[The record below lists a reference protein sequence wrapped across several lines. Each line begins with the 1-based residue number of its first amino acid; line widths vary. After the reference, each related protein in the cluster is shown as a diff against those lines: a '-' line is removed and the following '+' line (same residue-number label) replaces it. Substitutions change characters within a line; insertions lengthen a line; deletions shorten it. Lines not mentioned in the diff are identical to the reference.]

1 MRYNFTTICS
11 CIWAYI
17 DNVREMALPIKNSFV
32 LSQKQGT
39 FAELRPNHF
48 HAGIDIKTKGTEGFN
63 VYSIGD
69 GYISRIQIT
78 HGGYGKAL
86 YIKHDNGQ
94 SSVYAHLKKYSPKI
108 EKIVKEIQYSNES
121 YTFRVYPKENEIRIS
136 EKELIGYSGNTGR
149 SYGPHLH
156 YELRDDKDRPINP
169 LKYKNYTV
177 LDTIPPVVLGL
188 HYKEIPQN
196 SINGS
201 NSSFKNLKLT
211 KISSK
216 LFISDTLNTSGLI
229 GFGVNSYDRMNNTWN
244 KMGLSNIKAN
254 LNGEQVFEMNLNSFS
269 YEEWRHINTFI
280 DYASYKNKK
289 IRIQKLYI
297 EDYNPLDMYNRSLG
311 NGVINITNQD
321 KVYLY
326 AIRLFDYNK
335 NYTEILVPI
344 SWKEKINYKTKEL
357 ESDNIYSINK
367 DSVYNLLFA
376 SSSIKLS
383 KNTFYTDKEIEITE
397 RNNILSIDEDS
408 IPVLK
413 EITIKFNTDRYNDS
427 LVNKTYIAKLEK
439 DDKSSFV
446 SNSLK
451 NDNLIA
457 DIKLLG
463 DYMIKVD
470 SIPPSINLIDIEDS
484 QWISNRDKLQIKI
497 NDKNSGISSYRGTLN
512 NKWILLE
519 YNPMKGILTYDFD
532 DNINNSEPKN
542 ILKVN
547 VTDNV
552 GNTKHLEKVF
562 FRTVKK

>member
-1 MRYNFTTICS
+1 MRYYLLTIFFLLNS
-11 CIWAYI
+11 IIYSQNSGDYPLDI
-17 DNVREMALPIKNSFV
+17 PII
-32 LSQKQGT
+32 LSGT

-169 LKYKNYTV
+169 LEYKNYTI

-196 SINGS
+196 SISGS
-201 NSSFKNLKLT
+201 NSSFKNLKIT
-211 KISSK
+211 KISNN
-216 LFISDTLNTSGLI
+216 LFVSDTLNTNGLI

-244 KMGLSNIKAN
+244 KMGLSDINAN
-254 LNGEQVFEMNLNSFS
+254 LDGEEVFDMNLNSFS
-269 YEEWRHINTFI
+269 YDEWRHINTFI

-297 EDYNPLDMYNRSLG
+297 EDYNPLNMYNRSLG
-311 NGVINITNQD
+311 NGVINIKNQD

-326 AIRLFDYNK
+326 SIRLFDYNK

-344 SWKEKINYKTKEL
+344 LWKEKTNYRINGLK
-357 ESDNIYSINK
+357 SDNIYSINK
-367 DSVYNLLFA
+367 DSIYNLLFA

-383 KNTFYTDKEIEITE
+383 NNTFYTDKEIEIIE
-397 RNNILSIDEDS
+397 RDNILSIDEDS

-427 LVNKTYIAKLEK
+427 LVNKTYIAKLENE
-439 DDKSSFV
+439 DKSSFV
-446 SNSLK
+446 SNNLK
-451 NDNLIA
+451 NGKLIA

-470 SIPPSINLIDIEDS
+470 SIPPNINLIDIEDS

-512 NKWILLE
+512 DKWILLE
-519 YNPMKGILTYDFD
+519 YNPMKGILTYDFN

-552 GNTKHLEKVF
+552 GNTKYLEKVF

>member
-1 MRYNFTTICS
+1 MRYYLLTIFFLLNS
-11 CIWAYI
+11 IIYSQNSGDYPLDI
-17 DNVREMALPIKNSFV
+17 PII
-32 LSQKQGT
+32 LSGT

-169 LKYKNYTV
+169 LEYKNYTI

-196 SINGS
+196 SISGS
-201 NSSFKNLKLT
+201 NSSFKNLKIT
-211 KISSK
+211 KISNN

-244 KMGLSNIKAN
+244 KMGLSDINAN
-254 LNGEQVFEMNLNSFS
+254 LDGEEVFDMNLNSFS
-269 YEEWRHINTFI
+269 YDEWRHINTFI

-297 EDYNPLDMYNRSLG
+297 EDYNPLNMYNRSLG
-311 NGVINITNQD
+311 NGVINIKNQD

-344 SWKEKINYKTKEL
+344 LWKEKINYITKGL

-367 DSVYNLLFA
+367 DSVYNLLFG

-383 KNTFYTDKEIEITE
+383 KNTFYTNKEIEIIE
-397 RNNILSIDEDS
+397 RDNILSIDEDS

-427 LVNKTYIAKLEK
+427 LVNKTYIAKLDKE
-439 DDKSSFV
+439 DKSSFV
-446 SNSLK
+446 SNNLK
-451 NDNLIA
+451 NGKLTA

-470 SIPPSINLIDIEDS
+470 SIPPNINLIDIEDS

-512 NKWILLE
+512 DKWILLE
-519 YNPMKGILTYDFD
+519 YNPMKGILTYDFN

-552 GNTKHLEKVF
+552 GNTKYLEKVF

>member
-1 MRYNFTTICS
+1 MRYYLLTIFFLFNS
-11 CIWAYI
+11 IINSQNSGDYPLDI
-17 DNVREMALPIKNSFV
+17 PII
-32 LSQKQGT
+32 LSGT

-254 LNGEQVFEMNLNSFS
+254 LNGEQVFDMNLNSFS

-311 NGVINITNQD
+311 NGVINIKNQD

-335 NYTEILVPI
+335 NYTEILIPI

-397 RNNILSIDEDS
+397 RDNILSIDEDS

-427 LVNKTYIAKLEK
+427 LVNKTYIAKL
-439 DDKSSFV
+439 DKEDNSSFV

-451 NDNLIA
+451 NGKLTA

-512 NKWILLE
+512 DKWILLE

>member
-1 MRYNFTTICS
+1 MRYYLLTIFFLFNS
-11 CIWAYI
+11 IINSQNSGDYPLDI
-17 DNVREMALPIKNSFV
+17 PII
-32 LSQKQGT
+32 LSGT

-254 LNGEQVFEMNLNSFS
+254 LNGEQVFDMNLNSFS

-311 NGVINITNQD
+311 NGVINIKNQD

-335 NYTEILVPI
+335 NYTEILIPI

-397 RNNILSIDEDS
+397 RDNILSIDEDS

-446 SNSLK
+446 SNNLK
-451 NDNLIA
+451 NGKLIA

-512 NKWILLE
+512 DKWILLE

>member
-1 MRYNFTTICS
+1 MRYYLLTIFFLFNS
-11 CIWAYI
+11 IINSQNSGDYPLDI
-17 DNVREMALPIKNSFV
+17 PII
-32 LSQKQGT
+32 LSGT

-254 LNGEQVFEMNLNSFS
+254 LNGEQVFDMNLNSFS
-269 YEEWRHINTFI
+269 YKEWRHINTFI

-311 NGVINITNQD
+311 NGIINIKNQD
-321 KVYLY
+321 KFYLY

-335 NYTEILVPI
+335 NYTEILIPI

-367 DSVYNLLFA
+367 DSVYNLLFT

-383 KNTFYTDKEIEITE
+383 KNTFYTDKEIEIIE
-397 RNNILSIDEDS
+397 KDNILSIDEDS

-413 EITIKFNTDRYNDS
+413 EITIKFNTNRYNDS

-446 SNSLK
+446 SNNLK

-512 NKWILLE
+512 GRWILLE
-519 YNPMKGILTYDFD
+519 YNPMKGILSYDFN

-547 VTDNV
+547 ITDNV
-552 GNTKHLEKVF
+552 GNTKYLEKVF

>member
-1 MRYNFTTICS
+1 MRYYLLTIFFLFNS
-11 CIWAYI
+11 IINSQNSGDYPLDI
-17 DNVREMALPIKNSFV
+17 PII
-32 LSQKQGT
+32 LSGT

-254 LNGEQVFEMNLNSFS
+254 LNGEQVFDMNLNSFS

-311 NGVINITNQD
+311 NGVINIKNQD

-335 NYTEILVPI
+335 NYTEILIPV

-397 RNNILSIDEDS
+397 RDNILSIDEDS

-457 DIKLLG
+457 DIKILG

-512 NKWILLE
+512 DKWILLE

>member
-1 MRYNFTTICS
+1 MRYYLLTIFFLYAS
-11 CIWAYI
+11 IINSQNSGDYPLEI
-17 DNVREMALPIKNSFV
+17 PII
-32 LSQKQGT
+32 LSGT
-39 FAELRPNHF
+39 FGELRPNHF
-48 HAGIDIKTKGTEGFN
+48 HAGIDIKTKGTEGFK

-69 GYISRIQIT
+69 GYVSRIQIT

-94 SSVYAHLKKYSPKI
+94 SSVYAHLQKFSPKI
-108 EKIVKEIQYSNES
+108 EKIVKEIQYSKES
-121 YTFRVYPKENEIRIS
+121 YTFRTYPSKDEIRIS
-136 EKELIGYSGNTGR
+136 EKELIGFSGNTGR
-149 SYGPHLH
+149 SFGPHLH
-156 YELRDDKDRPINP
+156 YELRDELDRPINP
-169 LKYKNYTV
+169 MAFKNYSV
-177 LDTIPPVVLGL
+177 RDTIPPVVLGL
-188 HYKEIPQN
+188 YYKLIPEN
-196 SINGS
+196 SISGS
-201 NSSFKNLKLT
+201 NSSFNELKLK
-211 KISSK
+211 KISNN
-216 LFISDTLNTSGLI
+216 LFISDTLKTSGPV
-229 GFGVNSYDRMNNTWN
+229 GFGINSFDRMNNTWN
-244 KMGLSNIKAN
+244 KMGLSDIKAN
-254 LNGEQVFEMNLNSFS
+254 LDGEEVFEMNLNSFS
-269 YEEWRHINTFI
+269 YDEWRHINTFI

-311 NGVINITNQD
+311 NGVINIKNQD

-357 ESDNIYSINK
+357 ESDNIYSIYK

-397 RNNILSIDEDS
+397 RDNILSIDEDS

-497 NDKNSGISSYRGTLN
+497 NDKNSGISSYRGALN
-512 NKWILLE
+512 GRWILLE
-519 YNPMKGILTYDFD
+519 YNPMKGILTYDFN

>member
-1 MRYNFTTICS
+1 MRYYLLTIFFLLNS
-11 CIWAYI
+11 IIYSQNSGDYPLDI
-17 DNVREMALPIKNSFV
+17 PII
-32 LSQKQGT
+32 LSGT

-169 LKYKNYTV
+169 LEYKNYTI

-196 SINGS
+196 SISGS
-201 NSSFKNLKLT
+201 NSSFKNLKIT
-211 KISSK
+211 KISNN

-244 KMGLSNIKAN
+244 KMGLSDINAS
-254 LNGEQVFEMNLNSFS
+254 LDGEEVFDMNLNSFS
-269 YEEWRHINTFI
+269 YDEWRHINTFI

-297 EDYNPLDMYNRSLG
+297 EDYNPLNMYNRSLG
-311 NGVINITNQD
+311 NGVINIKNQD

-326 AIRLFDYNK
+326 SIRLFDYNK

-344 SWKEKINYKTKEL
+344 LWKEKTNYRINGLK
-357 ESDNIYSINK
+357 SDNIYSINK
-367 DSVYNLLFA
+367 DSIYNLLFA

-383 KNTFYTDKEIEITE
+383 NNTFYTDKEIEIIE
-397 RNNILSIDEDS
+397 RDNILSIDEDS

-427 LVNKTYIAKLEK
+427 LVNKTYIAKLENE
-439 DDKSSFV
+439 DKSSFV
-446 SNSLK
+446 SNNLK
-451 NDNLIA
+451 NGKLIA

-470 SIPPSINLIDIEDS
+470 SIPPNINLIDIEDS

-512 NKWILLE
+512 DKWILLE
-519 YNPMKGILTYDFD
+519 YNPMKGILTYDFN

-552 GNTKHLEKVF
+552 GNTKYLEKVF